1 MLRFIIFRLMYV
13 VVVLLAISVF
23 IFGLSRLQ
31 GDPRNLFLDAYATPE
46 QYAAWGRDMGL
57 DKPLVVQ
64 YWAWLSGAVRGDFGR
79 SLFHKTDAL
88 GVVVQRI
95 PATLQ
100 LSAAAFIVMI
110 LMSIPLGVLSA
121 VKRGSPLD
129 YIGRT
134 VAAFGQALPGFWIG
148 LMLILIF
155 AVQLGW
161 LPTGRRGGLDHYI
174 LPALSL
180 GTTPAAGLLRLVR
193 SAMLETLGSEYI
205 KLARAKGVSN
215 NRVIWKH
222 ALRNATIPP
231 LTFGSLILAGFLTG
245 AVVNETVFAWPGL
258 GRLAVLAINTNDFPV
273 LIPLVLLSG
282 ALYLFINLVVDI
294 TYALVDP
301 RIRLK

>member
-1 MLRFIIFRLMYV
+1 MLRFIIFRLLYV

-110 LMSIPLGVLSA
+110 LMSVPLGVLSA
-121 VKRGSPLD
+121 VKRGSPFD

-215 NRVIWKH
+215 NRIIWKH

-231 LTFGSLILAGFLTG
+231 LTFGSLILAGFMTG

-273 LIPLVLLSG
+273 LIPLVLLAG
-282 ALYLFINLVVDI
+282 ALYLFINLIVDI
-294 TYALVDP
+294 AYTLVDP

>member
-1 MLRFIIFRLMYV
+1 MLRFIIFRLIYV
-13 VVVLLAISVF
+13 AVVLLAISVF

-64 YWAWLSGAVRGDFGR
+64 YWAWLSRAVRGDFGR

-88 GVVVQRI
+88 RVVIQRI

-110 LMSIPLGVLSA
+110 LMSVPLGVLSA
-121 VKRGSPLD
+121 VKRGSPFD

-134 VAAFGQALPGFWIG
+134 VAAFGSALPGFWIG

-161 LPTGRRGGLDHYI
+161 LPTGRRGGIDHFI

-215 NRVIWKH
+215 NRIIWKH
-222 ALRNATIPP
+222 AFRNAAIPP

-245 AVVNETVFAWPGL
+245 AVVNETVFSWPGL
-258 GRLAVLAINTNDFPV
+258 GRLAVLAVNTNDFPV

-282 ALYLFINLVVDI
+282 ALYLFINLIVDI

-301 RIRLK
+301 RIRLT